1 MTKVLQLTLLGPIHV
16 RYGDAPFSDL
26 MSAKARALLYYL
38 AVTERPHS
46 RQALAGLLWGD
57 LPEADARRNLRGVV
71 MKLRQVIAAHLVIQH
86 QDLAFN
92 LHSAYQLDVA
102 EFRRALTPTPGQ
114 PLTLAQLQAALDLY
128 RGDFLEDFQVRQAP
142 AFEEW
147 VMQQQAQLR
156 EMAFTAYHMIITL
169 CHEQG
174 LLDVGV
180 TYARRLLQLDPIRE
194 DVHRQLMWL
203 LARQGQ
209 RSAALAQYELCREVL
224 ARELNLEPAA
234 ETAVLYEQIRADEI
248 DHPAPSGPTV
258 TVATPDIRNPK
269 PVYSY
274 PMVFSGG
281 SAPQITDHGLPIT
294 GSAVRPLAA
303 ASNPFI
309 AGPPITRPAQFFG
322 RERELKRLFNLL
334 KRLPLQNAA
343 LVGPRRSGK
352 TSLLHYLRAITT
364 AVPNQLRPAQRA
376 DWLPAPQQYR
386 WVFVDFQDPRLGGRR
401 ALLHHLLTQMALPA
415 PDACDLEQFLDIVS
429 DNLQRPTVVLLDE
442 IGVALARYPE
452 LDDAFWESLRSLAT
466 NQVGGALAFVLAA
479 SEAPELL
486 AQHQGMGSPFFNIF
500 GYTAHLGPLTDDEAQ
515 ELIASSPIPF
525 TAADVVW
532 ILAQSGRWPMP
543 LQILCRERLLTLE
556 EGDLGDAWRED
567 AQQQIAPFIVEDRV

>member
-1 MTKVLQLTLLGPIHV
+1 
-16 RYGDAPFSDL
+16 
-26 MSAKARALLYYL
+26 
-38 AVTERPHS
+38 
-46 RQALAGLLWGD
+46 
-57 LPEADARRNLRGVV
+57 
-71 MKLRQVIAAHLVIQH
+71 
-86 QDLAFN
+86 
-92 LHSAYQLDVA
+92 
-102 EFRRALTPTPGQ
+102 
-114 PLTLAQLQAALDLY
+114 
-128 RGDFLEDFQVRQAP
+128 
-142 AFEEW
+142 
-147 VMQQQAQLR
+147 
-156 EMAFTAYHMIITL
+156 
-169 CHEQG
+169 
-174 LLDVGV
+174 
-180 TYARRLLQLDPIRE
+180 
-194 DVHRQLMWL
+194 MWL

-209 RSAALAQYELCREVL
+209 RSAALAQYEACREIL
-224 ARELNLEPAA
+224 ARELNLEPAV
-234 ETAVLYEQIRADEI
+234 ETAVLYERIRAGDI
-248 DHPAPSGPTV
+248 DRPAPQHPTPQPLPRPRPFGSQ
-258 TVATPDIRNPK
+258 TTPF
-269 PVYSY
+269 V
-274 PMVFSGG
+274 
-281 SAPQITDHGLPIT
+281 
-294 GSAVRPLAA
+294 
-303 ASNPFI
+303 

-352 TSLLHYLRAITT
+352 TSLLHYLRTITT
-364 AVPNQLRPAQRA
+364 TPPGQLRPAQRA
-376 DWLPAPQQYR
+376 DWLPVPQQYR

-401 ALLHHLLTQMALPA
+401 ALLHHLLTQMELPT
-415 PDACDLEQFLDIVS
+415 PDACDLDQFLDIVS

-486 AQHQGMGSPFFNIF
+486 AHHQGMGSPFFNIF

-567 AQQQIAPFIVEDRV
+567 AQQQIAPFLELKTPTAM